1 MRKRERGSRT
11 WLQYRHRQFVLSKLT
26 GCGVEAGGSRKPLLG
41 SLARSDEKE
50 RSSDGWSGAEITH
63 NKEQWCMS
71 RAAEDGY
78 LLTCWV
84 KTLVKVYS
92 ATESIVEQQLGQTVI
107 FGFIVMPTEDI
118 ELHSLPKKPIRA
130 INLKCQKVAAC
141 EGWIIQFGLRKRRQ
155 IKKHVL
161 FHNACNKSENKKRG
175 NTEGIANKT
184 MKRLNEHNPVHQSQ

>member
-1 MRKRERGSRT
+1 MEWRQEEAESLYLDLWPEVMRKKGP
-11 WLQYRHRQFVLSKLT
+11 QM
-26 GCGVEAGGSRKPLLG
+26 VE
-41 SLARSDEKE
+41 
-50 RSSDGWSGAEITH
+50 AEITH

-92 ATESIVEQQLGQTVI
+92 ATESIVELQLGQTVI

-141 EGWIIQFGLRKRRQ
+141 EG
-155 IKKHVL
+155 
-161 FHNACNKSENKKRG
+161 
-175 NTEGIANKT
+175 
-184 MKRLNEHNPVHQSQ
+184 